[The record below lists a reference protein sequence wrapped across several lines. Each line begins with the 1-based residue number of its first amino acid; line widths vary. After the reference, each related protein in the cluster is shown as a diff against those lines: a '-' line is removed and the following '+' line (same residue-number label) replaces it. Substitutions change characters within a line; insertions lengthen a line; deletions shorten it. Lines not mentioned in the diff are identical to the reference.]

1 MNTLAKAV
9 KSQQDFE
16 QVAIPHRPFLYNYA
30 LHLTMDSEDAKDL
43 VQDTLLKAYRFWDKF
58 EKGTNIKGWLYQ
70 IMKNSYIN
78 LYRKKTKEPH
88 KVEYD
93 ESKYNYTPFRKD
105 SFDLT
110 SLMEKSYDQAFG
122 DEVASSLES
131 LPDIFK
137 NVVLLCDVEDFTYA
151 EIAEMTDCPVGTVR
165 SRLHRGRKHLQKG
178 LYDYAINHG
187 YALKEA

>member
-1 MNTLAKAV
+1 MSTFGKATRG
-9 KSQQDFE
+9 QQDFE
-16 QVAIPHRPFLYNYA
+16 QVAIPQRPFLYNYA

-43 VQDTLLKAYRFWDKF
+43 VQDTYLKAYRFWDKF

-78 LYRKKTKEPH
+78 LYRKKTKEPR

-93 ESKYNYTPFRKD
+93 ETKYNYTPFKKD
-105 SFDLT
+105 AFDLT

-122 DEVASSLES
+122 DEVAGSLQS

-151 EIAEMTDCPVGTVR
+151 EIAKMTDCPVGTVR
-165 SRLHRGRKHLQKG
+165 SRLHRGRKHLQRE
-178 LYDYAINHG
+178 LVSYATTHG
-187 YALKEA
+187 YA

>member
-1 MNTLAKAV
+1 MNTLAKV
-9 KSQQDFE
+9 MKSQQDFE
-16 QVAIPHRPFLYNYA
+16 QVAIPQRPFLYNYA

-93 ESKYNYTPFRKD
+93 ENKYNYTPFRKN
-105 SFDLT
+105 SLDLA
-110 SLMEKSYDQAFG
+110 SLVEKTYDQAFG
-122 DEVASSLES
+122 DEVASSLDS

-178 LYDYAINHG
+178 LYDYALTHG